1 VRRPRPRRGGPR
13 ARPRR
18 AAPRRATAQRRA
30 AGALDERRTSKSR
43 RKKEKKRGRRNKPT
57 GPFWLSWCHLK
68 PLFGFTINKSVV
80 TLTLSLAPPSCASAV
95 DTGEWYKN
103 LMNASFVVQM
113 LRWM

>member
-1 VRRPRPRRGGPR
+1 M
-13 ARPRR
+13 
-18 AAPRRATAQRRA
+18 
-30 AGALDERRTSKSR
+30 
-43 RKKEKKRGRRNKPT
+43 
-57 GPFWLSWCHLK
+57 SWCHLK